1 MSGRQARK
9 DGGSVLSRLPRGRIW
24 LAIAAVILVT
34 LSLVPP
40 AGSYARR
47 YVFAESLQVVL
58 FATAVPAL
66 LVLGAPWR
74 LLGLPRL
81 AAGRGL
87 ARRPTPRRP
96 AGTGFL
102 HGAAIL
108 LAYMGTLIAWRL
120 PVTVNALAT
129 QTGLAVAEMATLAVA
144 GTALWLQLVESPPLL
159 PRLSRPLR
167 AVFAALAM
175 WTIWIL
181 AYILGFS
188 QVAWFR
194 AYAQVGLNPVADQEI
209 ATGIMWAVSACCF
222 VPVVY
227 VTALTW
233 LKDTSDPDEEFRAIV
248 RAQRQHQGRKWPRPP
263 RGWNTPSA

>member
-1 MSGRQARK
+1 M
-9 DGGSVLSRLPRGRIW
+9 LSRLPRGRIW

-47 YVFAESLQVVL
+47 YVFAESLQFVL

-96 AGTGFL
+96 AGNGFL
-102 HGAAIL
+102 RGAAIL

-181 AYILGFS
+181 AYRSRRVRHRLDLAERHVGS
-188 QVAWFR
+188 GRGVPRDRPGPAPASGAQVAPSSAR
-194 AYAQVGLNPVADQEI
+194 LEYPVGLNAS
-209 ATGIMWAVSACCF
+209 GRRR
-222 VPVVY
+222 
-227 VTALTW
+227 TAAA
-233 LKDTSDPDEEFRAIV
+233 AIHRV
-248 RAQRQHQGRKWPRPP
+248 HGRCQGF
-263 RGWNTPSA
+263 S